1 VSSITFHGSPSRE
14 DIKYIADNL
23 RVADFEEFVA
33 ATGRHPSRLLVKRAL
48 ASEGAMI
55 AKRGGRPAAV
65 FGCVPQGRTGAPWM
79 MGTDDIV
86 GFPAARALLT
96 MGSLLF
102 EQWAQDYPDGLRHRA
117 FASNSVHLRYIE
129 ALGCKLEEPKPYGP
143 LGAMF
148 REFSYV

>member
-1 VSSITFHGSPSRE
+1 MSSITIHYSPPQE

-23 RVADFEEFVA
+23 RAADFEEFVA
-33 ATGRHPSRLLVKRAL
+33 ATGRHPSRLLVKRAM
-48 ASEGAMI
+48 ASKGTMV
-55 AKRGGRPAAV
+55 AKRDGRPAAV